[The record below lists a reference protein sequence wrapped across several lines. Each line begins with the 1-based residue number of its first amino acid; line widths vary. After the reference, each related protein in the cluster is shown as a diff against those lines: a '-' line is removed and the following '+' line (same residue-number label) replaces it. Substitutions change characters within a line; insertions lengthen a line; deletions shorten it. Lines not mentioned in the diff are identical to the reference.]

1 MNVISY
7 CAAYK
12 RKACT
17 VNVYS
22 WTLPSKA
29 SASLPHTKLSSV
41 KYLRHCAEDIKKKR
55 KIHCSYRVW
64 SLLADHGR
72 NISSRGWTFLTADIS
87 CKATLCGMWKKKK
100 LRCGSRHSHMSTKN
114 RRHMSALYCTPHL
127 HFTIVHCSLAKIQG
141 VVLWLPS
148 CTTRLLLR
156 LPIRWLVALMWHKIE
171 N

>member
-87 CKATLCGMWKKKK
+87 CKVTLCGMWKKKK
-100 LRCGSRHSHMSTKN
+100 KIEVWELTQPYVYKESSSHVSTLLYTA
-114 RRHMSALYCTPHL
+114 SALYH
-127 HFTIVHCSLAKIQG
+127 S
-141 VVLWLPS
+141 S
-148 CTTRLLLR
+148 LLLSQDSR
-156 LPIRWLVALMWHKIE
+156 SGPVVTELHNTLITTFANPLVGCSHVT
-171 N
+171 